1 MASRVT
7 IVLAAAL
14 FAAGCGDRPDPPPA
28 EERADLADQVIME
41 FSTTETFGG
50 DKSWRLLAAKA
61 EVFGGKGFSK
71 VYGVKVLF
79 YGPEGDVTS
88 TLTSERGRVSEGTRD
103 LQAFGNVLLESS
115 DGVTLETNSLRWDN
129 RNERIW
135 SAEFVTVTEGNK
147 VLTGYG
153 FDSDPDLKNV
163 QVHSE
168 VNITIREGTPDEGA
182 DNAETAGRIGG

>member
-1 MASRVT
+1 MT
-7 IVLAAAL
+7 MTFAAAL
-14 FAAGCGDRPDPPPA
+14 LMAGCGGQSEPPPA
-28 EERADLADQVIME
+28 EERGDLADQVIME

-50 DKSWRLLAAKA
+50 DKSWRLLADKA
-61 EVFGGKGFSK
+61 EVFGAKGFSK
-71 VYGVKVLF
+71 VYGVKILF

-88 TLTSERGRVSEGTRD
+88 TLTSERGRVAEGSRD

-129 RNERIW
+129 RSERIW

-163 QVHSE
+163 QVHSQ
-168 VNITIREGTPDEGA
+168 VNISVREETPGEA
-182 DNAETAGRIGG
+182 PIAGKPPGK